1 LRLVEQFAI
10 QLMYGDRLHL
20 VKFFECRLESIFAE
34 GLGAGF
40 DRFINTWGRRDD
52 GKAIKL

>member
-1 LRLVEQFAI
+1 
-10 QLMYGDRLHL
+10 MYGDRLHL